1 MQDFN
6 REGARYGGPTDVPP
20 VTNPYGVPFTG
31 PAQPAPRRNTAP
43 LPDAPVF
50 SAPPAPHA
58 IYPYT
63 PAQAAP
69 APAPTRAKRSNG
81 GVGGLLLAGML
92 TVALVAGGV
101 GGAGG
106 AWLLSQSGASPSA
119 AITAPPAASTNA
131 PAPAAVNP
139 TGVADQNAS
148 TIHDLYTR
156 VANSVV
162 NIQVSTGGRF
172 GEGGEGSGIV
182 IDKNHVLTNYH
193 VVQGADTIRVN
204 LIDNTSITAKLVGSA
219 PQDDLAVLEANLPA
233 DKVQPAVL
241 GDSDSAQVGDE
252 VVAIGNPFG
261 LDHTVTA
268 GIISAVNRPWA
279 DTGKPVR
286 NMIQTD
292 APINPGN
299 SGGPLFNLQG
309 QVIGIT
315 TAIESPVRGSVGVG
329 FAIPINRAKSLLPQ
343 LTQGATVQRVWL
355 GISGLALDADT
366 ATQLKAPVNKG
377 VLVTSVV
384 PDGPAD
390 KAGVQGVDPTTD
402 NSKLGDIITA
412 VDGNAVSQVQDI
424 TAYLDNKKVGDTVTL
439 KVIRNGQTMDIKV
452 TLQAWPEQ
460 QQSQNSPV
468 PQAPNGQPG
477 RPQGRVQAY
486 LGIRGQSLDDALAKQ
501 LNVPITKGVVV
512 TSVGDGSPA
521 AQAGLQAAPSDSKAG
536 DIITAVDGQA
546 VASTA
551 DIVSALQN
559 KKSGDTATLSVWRD
573 GQTRDVK
580 VTLAAAPADGGQQPF
595 PFPFPGLPNDPNGS
609 PNTP

>member
-31 PAQPAPRRNTAP
+31 PPQPAPRRNTTP

-50 SAPPAPHA
+50 SAPPVQHA

-63 PAQAAP
+63 PAPAAQAAP
-69 APAPTRAKRSNG
+69 PPARPKRANN

-106 AWLLSQSGASPSA
+106 AWLLSQNAASPTTA
-119 AITAPPAASTNA
+119 VTAPP
-131 PAPAAVNP
+131 PAPVVVNP
-139 TGVADQNAS
+139 TGVANQGAS

-219 PQDDLAVLEANLPA
+219 PQDDLAVLEASLPA

-343 LTQGATVQRVWL
+343 MSQGATVQRVWL

-366 ATQLKAPVNKG
+366 ANQLKAPVNKG

-384 PDGPAD
+384 QDGPAD
-390 KAGVQGVDPTTD
+390 KAGVQGVDPSTD

-439 KVIRNGQTMDIKV
+439 KIIRNGQTMDVKV

-460 QQSQNSPV
+460 QQQSQNSPA

-477 RPQGRVQAY
+477 RPQGRVQSY
-486 LGIRGQSLDDALAKQ
+486 LGIRGQSLDDTLAKQ

-512 TSVGDGSPA
+512 VSVVSGSPA
-521 AQAGLQAAPSDSKAG
+521 EKAGLQAAPSDSKAG

-546 VASTA
+546 VGSTT

-559 KKSGDTATLSVWRD
+559 KKSGDTVTLSVWRD

-580 VTLAAAPADGGQQPF
+580 VTLTAAPAGGSGGGQQPF
-595 PFPFPGLPNDPNGS
+595 PFPGFPSDPNGS

>member
-6 REGARYGGPTDVPP
+6 REGARYGGPADVPP
-20 VTNPYGVPFTG
+20 VTNPYGMPFAG
-31 PAQPAPRRNTAP
+31 PPQPAPRRNTAP

-50 SAPPAPHA
+50 SAPPAPQA
-58 IYPYT
+58 IYAYT

-69 APAPTRAKRSNG
+69 APASTRAKRANS

-92 TVALVAGGV
+92 TLALVAGGV

-106 AWLLSQSGASPSA
+106 AWLLTQNSASPSA
-119 AITAPPAASTNA
+119 AVTA
-131 PAPAAVNP
+131 PAPAPVVVNP
-139 TGVADQNAS
+139 TGVANQNSS

-156 VANSVV
+156 VSNSVV

-219 PQDDLAVLEANLPA
+219 PQDDLAVLEADLPA

-286 NMIQTD
+286 NMLQTD

-329 FAIPINRAKSLLPQ
+329 FAIPINRAKSILPQ

-366 ATQLKAPVNKG
+366 ATQLKAPVSKG

-384 PDGPAD
+384 QDGPAA
-390 KAGVQGVDPTTD
+390 KAGVQGVDPSTD
-402 NSKLGDIITA
+402 TSKLGDIITA

-439 KVIRNGQTMDIKV
+439 KVIRDGQTIDVKV

-460 QQSQNSPV
+460 QESQNSPA
-468 PQAPNGQPG
+468 PQAPNGQPS
-477 RPQGRVQAY
+477 RPQGAVQAY
-486 LGIRGQSLDDALAKQ
+486 VGVRGQSLTDALAKQ

-512 TSVGDGSPA
+512 TSVVSGSPA
-521 AQAGLQAAPSDSKAG
+521 DKAGLQPATSNSKAG

-546 VASTA
+546 VGSTA
-551 DIVSALQN
+551 DMVSALQN
-559 KKSGDTATLSVWRD
+559 KKSGDTVTLSVWRD

-595 PFPFPGLPNDPNGS
+595 PFPGFPSDPNGS